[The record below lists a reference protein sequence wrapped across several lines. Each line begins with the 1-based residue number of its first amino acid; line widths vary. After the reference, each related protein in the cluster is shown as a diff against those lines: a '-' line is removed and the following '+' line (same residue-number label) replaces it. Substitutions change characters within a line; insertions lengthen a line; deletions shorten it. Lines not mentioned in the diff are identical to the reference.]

1 MATVASDAVP
11 LVPAQPVVQPVAQPV
26 VAPATF
32 TTDWKLAL
40 IRLVEAFAWP
50 AAFVLVAM
58 IFRVPLAAFITAL
71 ARSVGH

>member
-1 MATVASDAVP
+1 MATVASAAAP
-11 LVPAQPVVQPVAQPV
+11 LVAAEPVVQPVAQPV
-26 VAPATF
+26 VVPATAGP
-32 TTDWKLAL
+32 DWKLAL

-50 AAFVLVAM
+50 AAFVLVAL